1 MAVSGICSGGC
12 EISRAEGARDFS
24 HPPEQFSHP
33 PEMPSGGCEKKKR
46 AKLAQ
51 GGAKVANGGG
61 DGQTLINRHNT
72 FIKPFKFSRKGF
84 GVLDNFL

>member
-1 MAVSGICSGGC
+1 MYSGGF
-12 EISRAEGARDFS
+12 RNLLRGVR
-24 HPPEQFSHP
+24 
-33 PEMPSGGCEKKKR
+33 KKNAR

-72 FIKPFKFSRKGF
+72 VIKPFKFSRKGF
-84 GVLDNFL
+84 GVLDNFLLNT